1 MSEHAQV
8 DDCQVFCWLV
18 YIRDTLKRNSEAEKI
33 TQMCDFNFPEYFMFG
48 NTSITTAYL
57 FASATNSFGFWNDLK
72 EDDIDNC
79 AGRNT
84 CNSVLSLK

>member
-8 DDCQVFCWLV
+8 DDRQVFCWLV
-18 YIRDTLKRNSEAEKI
+18 Y
-33 TQMCDFNFPEYFMFG
+33 FMFG
-48 NTSITTAYL
+48 LNTSIETLTAYL

-84 CNSVLSLK
+84 